1 VTDDVNRPSVR
12 VTLLHVLQA
21 HRPADDRSTMADLTD
36 KPPVTQGNSSTGI
49 GPVERDCICLQ
60 RTADGP
66 HIAEC
71 DQRFKAKFFGAWRAE
86 RFLFY
91 GR

>member
-1 VTDDVNRPSVR
+1 
-12 VTLLHVLQA
+12 LFHVLQA
-21 HRPADDRSTMADLTD
+21 RSPADDPSTMADLTD
-36 KPPVTQGNSSTGI
+36 KTPATQGNSRAGI

-66 HIAEC
+66 HIADC
-71 DQRFKAKFFGAWRAE
+71 NQRFKAKFFGAWRAE
-86 RFLFY
+86 RLLFY